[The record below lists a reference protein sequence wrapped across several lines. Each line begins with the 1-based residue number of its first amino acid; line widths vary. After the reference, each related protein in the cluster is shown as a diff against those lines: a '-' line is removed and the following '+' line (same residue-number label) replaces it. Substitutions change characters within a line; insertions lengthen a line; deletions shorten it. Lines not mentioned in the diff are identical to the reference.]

1 MQRYLLNKINSS
13 FSSACSKPWSSKLNL
28 KKKIKYIDEIAH
40 IHVVSKFS
48 NLLKVSFKDLL
59 ILL

>member
-28 KKKIKYIDEIAH
+28 KKIKYIDEIAH